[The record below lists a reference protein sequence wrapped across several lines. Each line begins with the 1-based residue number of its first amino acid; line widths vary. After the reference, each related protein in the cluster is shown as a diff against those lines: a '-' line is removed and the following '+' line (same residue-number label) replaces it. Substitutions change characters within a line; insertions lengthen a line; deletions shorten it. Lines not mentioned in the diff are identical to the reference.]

1 MKMRQLVQSL
11 TDDPLWICQARSN
24 RKRLRCRFPHLFRRL
39 RAATPSSIQRRKPGT
54 GR

>member
-11 TDDPLWICQARSN
+11 AEDPLWICHARSN
-24 RKRLRCRFPHLFRRL
+24 YKRLRCKLPRMFRRL
-39 RAATPSSIQRRKPGT
+39 RAATPSTQRKPGT